1 MRTSDRPVA
10 RRDDYLIRKFAQL
23 QLAARHAQAD
33 IDAIPEHISVA
44 DEFEAVQFA
53 IAPVERIAQSFM
65 LLEAS
70 SATEAAAKDR
80 VKAWLDGGKLV
91 NLVEP
96 LGLAA

>member
-1 MRTSDRPVA
+1 MRTSDSPIVGRN
-10 RRDDYLIRKFAQL
+10 DYLVGKFAQL
-23 QLAARHAQAD
+23 QLAARHALAD
-33 IDAIPEHISVA
+33 IDAIPERVSVV

-53 IAPVERIAQSFM
+53 LAPVERIARSFM

-70 SATEAAAKDR
+70 SAAAAMAKDR

-91 NLVEP
+91 DIVEP